1 MTALALPAA
10 ARPAPLA
17 LRRGAMRV
25 VLIAAGLGVIG
36 LAWWLGAAA
45 VAANPRTSAFAD
57 FAPGPTFARFWLML
71 ASGEAWAM
79 TAPSL
84 NRILHGLAIAIA
96 IGVPVGILIGASP
109 SVRTATNL
117 PFQILRMVSPLA
129 WMPIAVLAF
138 RSWDEAII
146 FLIAVAAVWPVLF
159 ATAAGY
165 RRINPAWL
173 RMSRN
178 LGARPPHLLW
188 FVILPAIL
196 PDVLTGIRL
205 AVGIA
210 WVVLVPAE
218 FLGVTSGLGYAINDA
233 RDTLEYDRLAAT
245 VLLIGLIGFAL
256 DLLCQEAQARAS
268 WIREP

>member
-1 MTALALPAA
+1 VTALSLPAWGRFGA
-10 ARPAPLA
+10 VPV
-17 LRRGAMRV
+17 RRGAARLALV
-25 VLIAAGLGVIG
+25 AAGLGAIG
-36 LAWWLGAAA
+36 LLWWVGAAA
-45 VAANPRTSAFAD
+45 VAADPRTAAFAS
-57 FAPGPTFARFWLML
+57 FAPAPAFARFWLML
-71 ASGEAWAM
+71 ERGEAWAM
-79 TAPSL
+79 AAPSL
-84 NRILHGLAIAIA
+84 SRIVHGLAIAIA
-96 IGVPVGILIGASP
+96 VGVPVGILVGASP
-109 SVRTATNL
+109 SFRTATNL

-138 RSWDEAII
+138 RTWDGAIV

-256 DLLCQEAQARAS
+256 DLVCQEAQARAS
-268 WIREP
+268 WIRDP

>member
-1 MTALALPAA
+1 MTAATLAAPRPIALPAL
-10 ARPAPLA
+10 RRLA
-17 LRRGAMRV
+17 LQG
-25 VLIAAGLGVIG
+25 VLVAAGLGAVG
-36 LAWWLGAAA
+36 ALWWLGAAA

-57 FAPGPTFARFWLML
+57 FAPAPALSRLWIML
-71 ASGEAWAM
+71 GSGEAWAM
-79 TAPSL
+79 AAPSL
-84 NRILHGLAIAIA
+84 SRIGQGLAIAIA
-96 IGVPVGILIGASP
+96 FGVPLGILVGASRAF
-109 SVRTATNL
+109 RTATNL
-117 PFQILRMVSPLA
+117 PFQILRMVSPLS

-138 RSWDEAII
+138 ATWDGAII

-173 RMSRN
+173 RVSRN

-188 FVILPAIL
+188 FVVLPAIG

-205 AVGIA
+205 AVGVA

-245 VLLIGLIGFAL
+245 VLLIGIIGFAL
-256 DLLCQEAQARAS
+256 DLLCQQALSRAS

>member
-10 ARPAPLA
+10 RLAPLA
-17 LRRGAMRV
+17 LRRGAIRLA
-25 VLIAAGLGVIG
+25 LIAFGLGAIG

-79 TAPSL
+79 AAPSL
-84 NRILHGLAIAIA
+84 TQILYGLAIAIA
-96 IGVPVGILIGASP
+96 IGVPVGILIGASS

-138 RSWDEAII
+138 RTWDEAIV

-196 PDVLTGIRL
+196 PDVLTEFGSPSASPGWCWCRRNSS
-205 AVGIA
+205 ASP
-210 WVVLVPAE
+210 PA
-218 FLGVTSGLGYAINDA
+218 S
-233 RDTLEYDRLAAT
+233 AT
-245 VLLIGLIGFAL
+245 RSTT
-256 DLLCQEAQARAS
+256 RATRS
-268 WIREP
+268 NTTASPPPCC